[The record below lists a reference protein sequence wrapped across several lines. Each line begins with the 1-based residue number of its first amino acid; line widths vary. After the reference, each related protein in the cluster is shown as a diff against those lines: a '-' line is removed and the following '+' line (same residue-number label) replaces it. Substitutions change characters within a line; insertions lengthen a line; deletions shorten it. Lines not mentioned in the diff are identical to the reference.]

1 MGRHSVEP
9 DETLFTVEVV
19 ILQPRG
25 DAARAVL
32 QYLRDGLIV
41 HELPSMAGE
50 VRAQPLPRRFGIE
63 LQGRLGVQFHRP
75 VLPLHRLRQP
85 VVRLGEFLAPEILD
99 LLAARVG
106 GEIRGKRRIRRGRR
120 RRGWREGGGGKR
132 GEESAPRY
140 RLRHPAHRYTTPPSE
155 PAMGAWPL

>member
-85 VVRLGEFLAPEILD
+85 VVRLGELLAPEILD

-106 GEIRGKRRIRRGRR
+106 GEVRGKRRIRRERR
-120 RRGWREGGGGKR
+120 RCEGRKGGEEKR
-132 GEESAPRY
+132 HQESAPPY
-140 RLRHPAHRYTTPPSE
+140 SLPHPAYRYTTPPSE
-155 PAMGAWPL
+155 PPMA